1 MRRLI
6 AYCNSAYKELF
17 GAERKV
23 TWPTWQE
30 LQSSAVVVLVAAA
43 ILGLV
48 LWAMDFSSSRIM
60 QIYYDAV

>member
-6 AYCNSAYKELF
+6 EYCRSAYNELF

-23 TWPTWQE
+23 TWPTWQD

-43 ILGLV
+43 ILGV
-48 LWAMDFSSSRIM
+48 ILWAMDFASSKVM
-60 QIYYDAV
+60 QVYYDAV